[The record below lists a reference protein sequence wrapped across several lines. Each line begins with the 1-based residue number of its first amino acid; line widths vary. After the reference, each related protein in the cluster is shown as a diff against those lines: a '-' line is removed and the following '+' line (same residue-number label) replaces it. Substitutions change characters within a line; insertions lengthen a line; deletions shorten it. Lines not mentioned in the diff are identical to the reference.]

1 MFQTRL
7 SKMVLCLI
15 AANAVLLLLA
25 VVTARMIADRGS
37 GGQPDIDVEALSIC
51 IGVGTGQACL
61 LGAYLACSNQA
72 FGIRLRWFTRLIMI
86 QWCCFVIPL
95 VPSNPPNRLHWEFPW
110 CVLVDQLLV
119 AIAAFFSVG
128 ILRLASG
135 RGVSRVEDS
144 TEAKPRSNLR
154 ILDLLWLISLV
165 AVFLS
170 VAMRFK
176 GEPMGFEGIIY
187 AVMVIAGLYVGS
199 PIGAILPFFLL
210 GYLSES
216 RKAIAITALVSYLAF
231 LVGLVP
237 FLIFSDRESRMG
249 TLFFSLS
256 GMGLVITN
264 TLAFRFLC
272 YRFRMLPC
280 SPKSQRSHQVTLVA
294 EESSN
299 A

>member
-1 MFQTRL
+1 
-7 SKMVLCLI
+7 MVLCLI

-25 VVTARMIADRGS
+25 VVTARMTADTGS
-37 GGQPDIDVEALSIC
+37 GGKPLIDALSIC
-51 IGVGTGQACL
+51 IGIGTGQACL
-61 LGAYLACSNQA
+61 LGAYLACSNKA

-95 VPSNPPNRLHWEFPW
+95 LPSSPPNRLHWQFPW
-110 CVLVDQLLV
+110 CVLFDQLLV

-144 TEAKPRSNLR
+144 TEAKPRSNVR

-170 VAMRFK
+170 VAIRFK

-187 AVMVIAGLYVGS
+187 AVMAIAGLYVGS

-216 RKAIAITALVSYLAF
+216 KKAIAITVLLTCFGLLA
-231 LVGLVP
+231 GLVP
-237 FLIFSDRESRMG
+237 FLIYADRESRMG
-249 TLFFSLS
+249 TLLFSSS
-256 GMGLVITN
+256 GLGLVITN
-264 TLAFRFLC
+264 TFAFRFLC

-280 SPKSQRSHQVTLVA
+280 SRKSQRSDQVTQVA